1 MRGKSPRQCNCSHD
15 ASDDDAIEQEILN
28 AAAQG
33 VEYGFEQGFEAAIW
47 HLKGIADNIPED
59 TPGVDFKDALEKVAK
74 NLEKVSVEVRE
85 EFMDNLELESAVHAV
100 VPGNS
105 TEH

>member
-1 MRGKSPRQCNCSHD
+1 MRGKSPRQRNCSHD

-59 TPGVDFKDALEKVAK
+59 TPGVDFKDALQKLAE
-74 NLEKVSVEVRE
+74 NLEKVSGEVRA
-85 EFMDNLELESAVHAV
+85 EFMDSLELESTVHAV
-100 VPGNS
+100 MPGNA